1 MRGKLPSRAMNSIVI
16 STDTDPGQ
24 AQRQLSYV
32 AVCMTT
38 ETPIKPPR
46 QDLPPPLKKKLLY
59 KEFNTEEC
67 AMPVCFVFFL
77 GEGGGGGGDQNHDHC
92 LIVET
97 CCDTNAAQNQPFSS
111 VPSRL
116 SPTNTLTLQDT
127 TVLVKDGRLV
137 RLHTDTTGHYSAGK
151 GR

>member
-1 MRGKLPSRAMNSIVI
+1 
-16 STDTDPGQ
+16 
-24 AQRQLSYV
+24 
-32 AVCMTT
+32 
-38 ETPIKPPR
+38 
-46 QDLPPPLKKKLLY
+46 
-59 KEFNTEEC
+59 
-67 AMPVCFVFFL
+67 MPVCLFFL

-137 RLHTDTTGHYSAGK
+137 RLHTDTTGRLVLVKDDRLLRLHTDTT
-151 GR
+151 GRLVLVKDGRLVRH